1 MSNVVIAY
9 VLSFLWRSW
18 FWLGIWIFYYLKYT
32 DYAGIGFLEAVMITT
47 ATIGEIPTGAIAD
60 IVGKKKAVI
69 AAFIISGLGNLVM
82 AFAPTYIVLLGSII
96 MMTLGGCFY
105 SGSLEALVYDGLK
118 QDGNDKIFNK
128 VVARMNTMQNLGMA
142 ISGVVGGYLYT
153 INNSLPFMMVAIF
166 YMIGAI
172 GATWLVEP
180 KIDTAKYSWRRF
192 VAQNKAGFGQLFTN
206 VEIRIIVIALLIP
219 SAFMV
224 ATENVLSDATAVE
237 LGLNS
242 LQLGMYASV
251 LFMVGVVFSE
261 STEKILKIF
270 KSKTIYLILISL
282 YIITLVLM
290 PVAGIIAGI
299 ALLFARYAVQ
309 TVYDNFTSVR
319 LNAVIESK
327 YRATTLSTYSLIR
340 NIPYVIFATGIGV
353 MMNLLT
359 AKTFSMYFG
368 TLLIAMLLIYF
379 GLSRA
384 MFLKK

>member
-282 YIITLVLM
+282 YLITLVLM

-299 ALLFARYAVQ
+299 SLLFARYAVQ

>member
-1 MSNVVIAY
+1 
-9 VLSFLWRSW
+9 
-18 FWLGIWIFYYLKYT
+18 
-32 DYAGIGFLEAVMITT
+32 
-47 ATIGEIPTGAIAD
+47 
-60 IVGKKKAVI
+60 
-69 AAFIISGLGNLVM
+69 
-82 AFAPTYIVLLGSII
+82 
-96 MMTLGGCFY
+96 
-105 SGSLEALVYDGLK
+105 
-118 QDGNDKIFNK
+118 
-128 VVARMNTMQNLGMA
+128 
-142 ISGVVGGYLYT
+142 
-153 INNSLPFMMVAIF
+153 MMVAIF

-180 KIDTAKYSWRRF
+180 KIDTEKYSWRRF

-282 YIITLVLM
+282 YLITLVLM

-299 ALLFARYAVQ
+299 SLLFARYAVQ

-379 GLSRA
+379 GLSRT

>member
-1 MSNVVIAY
+1 MNNVVIAY

-142 ISGVVGGYLYT
+142 TSGVVGGYLYT

-270 KSKTIYLILISL
+270 KSKTIYLILTSL
-282 YIITLVLM
+282 YLITLVLM
-290 PVAGIIAGI
+290 PVAGIIVGI
-299 ALLFARYAVQ
+299 SLLFARYAVQ

-379 GLSRA
+379 GLSRT

>member
-1 MSNVVIAY
+1 MNNVLVAY

-60 IVGKKKAVI
+60 IVGKKKAVVT
-69 AAFIISGLGNLVM
+69 AFIVSGMGNLVM
-82 AFAPTYIVLLGSII
+82 AIAPNYPVLLGSII

-118 QDGNDKIFNK
+118 QDKKESIFNK
-128 VVARMNTMQNLGMA
+128 VVSRMNTMQNLGMA

-153 INNSLPFMMVAIF
+153 VNNSLPFVMVAIF
-166 YMIGAI
+166 YAI
-172 GATWLVEP
+172 GAATAMWLVEP
-180 KIDTAKYSWRRF
+180 KIDSDKYSWSGF
-192 VAQNKAGFGQLFTN
+192 VAQNKAGFRQLFAN
-206 VEIRIIVIALLIP
+206 IEIRKVVIALLIP

-242 LQLGMYASV
+242 VQLGIYASI
-251 LFMVGVVFSE
+251 LFMVGVIFSE
-261 STEKILKIF
+261 STEEITKAF
-270 KSKTIYLILISL
+270 KSRKLYLILIAIYL
-282 YIITLVLM
+282 VTLILM
-290 PVAGIIAGI
+290 PMSGLIVGIG
-299 ALLFARYAVQ
+299 LLFVRYAVQ

-319 LNAVIESK
+319 INSVIESR

-340 NIPYVIFATGIGV
+340 NIPYVLFATGVGM
-353 MMNLLT
+353 MMNVLT

-368 TLLIAMLLIYF
+368 LLLTTALLIYAGINRLNF
-379 GLSRA
+379 S
-384 MFLKK
+384 KK

>member
-1 MSNVVIAY
+1 MNNVVTAY

-69 AAFIISGLGNLVM
+69 AAFVISGLGNLIM
-82 AFAPTYIVLLGSII
+82 AFAPSYTVLLGSII

-105 SGSLEALVYDGLK
+105 SGSLEALVYDGLIN
-118 QDGNDKIFNK
+118 DGKEKIFNK
-128 VVARMNTMQNLGMA
+128 VISRMNTMQNLGMA
-142 ISGVVGGYLYT
+142 MSGAVGGYLYT
-153 INNSLPFMMVAIF
+153 ISNSLPFIMVAIF
-166 YMIGAI
+166 YAI
-172 GATWLVEP
+172 GAFVAMWLREP
-180 KIDTAKYSWRRF
+180 KIHSEKYSWSGF
-192 VAQNKAGFGQLFTN
+192 ITQNKAGFGQLFAN
-206 VEIRIIVIALLIP
+206 LEIRKIVIALLLP

-242 LQLGMYASV
+242 VQLGIYASV

-270 KSKTIYLILISL
+270 KSKMLYLLLISIYLATLI
-282 YIITLVLM
+282 TM
-290 PVAGIIAGI
+290 PLAGIILGI
-299 ALLFARYAVQ
+299 TLLFTRYAVQ
-309 TVYDNFTSVR
+309 TVYDNFVSVR
-319 LNAVIESK
+319 INTVIESR

-340 NIPYVIFATGIGV
+340 NIPYVLFATGIGM

-368 TLLIAMLLIYF
+368 ILLVAMLLIYS
-379 GLSRA
+379 GLSRTTI
-384 MFLKK
+384 LKK

>member
-118 QDGNDKIFNK
+118 QDGNDKIFDK

-180 KIDTAKYSWRRF
+180 KIDTEKYSWRRF

-282 YIITLVLM
+282 YLITLVLM

-319 LNAVIESK
+319 LNAVIKSK

-368 TLLIAMLLIYF
+368 TLLYF
-379 GLSRA
+379 GLSRT